1 MMKYKL
7 FGNSGLR
14 VSEVSLG
21 TITFGTDWGWGA
33 DAKECRSMFNAY
45 AEAGGNFIDTAN
57 RYTEG
62 SSERIVG
69 ECIKSDRDQ
78 FVVATK
84 YTLFDRRGVA
94 NFSGNHRKNMMR
106 SVHESLKRLDTEY
119 IDILW
124 LHAWDFLT
132 PVEEV
137 MRGLDDL
144 VRAGK
149 VHYLGISDT
158 PAWIVARANT
168 LAELRGWTAFCGL
181 QIEFSLLERTPERE
195 LIPMAKSFGMT
206 VTPWGPL
213 GGGAL
218 TGKYLKGESG
228 RVSEKSE
235 RRSERS
241 NRIASVVVA
250 SAEKMGVT
258 PAQLALRWT
267 MQQDFSSIPIV
278 GSSNKKQL
286 QDSLGALNITIPDDI
301 MSELNQIS
309 RVDPGFPHEFLSKKE
324 TRNVVYGGMIDRIVQ
339 DRIK

>member
-1 MMKYKL
+1 MMNYKL

-33 DAKECRSMFNAY
+33 DEKECRSMFDAY
-45 AEAGGNFIDTAN
+45 ADMGGNFIDTAN

-69 ECIKSDRDQ
+69 DCIKSDRDH

-84 YTLFDRRGVA
+84 YTFFDRHGDV
-94 NFSGNHRKNMMR
+94 NYSGNHRKNMMR

-124 LHAWDFLT
+124 LHAWDYLT

-144 VRAGK
+144 VRAGN

-181 QIEFSLLERTPERE
+181 QIEYSLLERTPERE
-195 LIPMAKSFGMT
+195 LIPMAKTLGMT
-206 VTPWGPL
+206 VTTWGPL
-213 GGGAL
+213 GAGVL

-228 RVSEKSE
+228 RIPENREHRNE
-235 RRSERS
+235 RG

-267 MQQDFSSIPIV
+267 MQQDFSSVPIV

-286 QDSLGALNITIPDDI
+286 QDSLGALNVTIPDDI
-301 MSELNQIS
+301 MRKLDEIS
-309 RVDPGFPHEFLSKKE
+309 RVDLGFPHEFLSQE
-324 TRNVVYGGMIDRIVQ
+324 DTRNVIYGGMIDRIAQ
-339 DRIK
+339 DKV

>member
-33 DAKECRSMFNAY
+33 DEKECRNMFDTY
-45 AEAGGNFIDTAN
+45 AQAGGNFIDTAN

-69 ECIKSDRDQ
+69 DCIKSDRDH

-84 YTLFDRRGVA
+84 YTFFDRQGDV

-106 SVHESLKRLDTEY
+106 SVHESLKRLDTDY
-119 IDILW
+119 IDVLW

-132 PVEEV
+132 PLEEV

-158 PAWIVARANT
+158 PAWVAARANT
-168 LAELRGWTAFCGL
+168 LAEIRGWTAFCGL
-181 QIEFSLLERTPERE
+181 QIEYSLLERTPERE
-195 LIPMAKSFGMT
+195 LIPMAKSLGMA

-213 GGGAL
+213 GAGVL

-228 RVSEKSE
+228 RVSKTSE
-235 RRSERS
+235 HLSERS
-241 NRIASVVVA
+241 NRIASAVVD
-250 SAEKMGVT
+250 SAEIMGVT

-267 MQQDFSSIPIV
+267 MQQEFSSIPVV
-278 GSSNKKQL
+278 GSSNSAQL
-286 QDSLGALNITIPDDI
+286 QDSLGALDVNIPDDI
-301 MSELNQIS
+301 MSKLDEAS
-309 RVDPGFPHEFLSKKE
+309 RIDLGFPHEFLSQE
-324 TRNVVYGGMIDRIVQ
+324 DTRNVLYGGMIDRIVQ
-339 DRIK
+339 DKV

>member
-1 MMKYKL
+1 MQYKL

-33 DAKECRSMFNAY
+33 DEKVCRRMIDTY

-69 ECIKSDRDQ
+69 ECIASDRDH

-84 YTLFDRRGVA
+84 YTLFDRKGDV

-106 SVHESLKRLDTEY
+106 SVHESLKRLNTEY
-119 IDILW
+119 IDVLW

-158 PAWIVARANT
+158 PAWIVVRANT
-168 LAELRGWTAFCGL
+168 IAELRGWTAFCGL
-181 QIEFSLLERTPERE
+181 QIEYSLLERTPERE
-195 LIPMAKSFGMT
+195 LIPMAKALGMT

-218 TGKYLKGESG
+218 TGKYLKDESG

-241 NRIASVVVA
+241 NRIASVVVE

-267 MQQDFSSIPIV
+267 MQQEFSSVPIV
-278 GSSNKKQL
+278 GSSNAKQL

-301 MSELNQIS
+301 MSQLHEVS
-309 RVDPGFPHEFLSKKE
+309 RIDLGFPHSFLSKKDI
-324 TRNVVYGGMIDRIVQ
+324 RHVIYGGMLDRIVQ
-339 DRIK
+339 DKL

>member
-1 MMKYKL
+1 MMNYKL

-33 DAKECRSMFNAY
+33 DEKECRSMFDAY
-45 AEAGGNFIDTAN
+45 AEMGGNFIDTAN

-69 ECIKSDRDQ
+69 DCIKSDRDH

-84 YTLFDRRGVA
+84 YTFFDRHGDV
-94 NFSGNHRKNMMR
+94 NYSGNHRKNMMR

-124 LHAWDFLT
+124 LHAWDYLT

-158 PAWIVARANT
+158 PAWIAARANT
-168 LAELRGWTAFCGL
+168 LAEMRGWTAFCGL
-181 QIEFSLLERTPERE
+181 QIEYSLLERTPERE
-195 LIPMAKSFGMT
+195 LIPMAKSLGMT

-213 GGGAL
+213 GAGVL
-218 TGKYLKGESG
+218 TGKYLKGETG
-228 RVSEKSE
+228 RIPDNREHRNE
-235 RRSERS
+235 RG
-241 NRIASVVVA
+241 NRIASAVVA

-267 MQQDFSSIPIV
+267 MQQDFSSVPIV
-278 GSSNKKQL
+278 GSTNKKQL
-286 QDSLGALNITIPDDI
+286 QDSLGALNVTIPDDI
-301 MSELNQIS
+301 MSELDEIS
-309 RVDPGFPHEFLSKKE
+309 RIDLGFPHEFLSQE
-324 TRNVVYGGMIDRIVQ
+324 DTRNVIYGGMIDRIAQ
-339 DRIK
+339 DKV

>member
-1 MMKYKL
+1 MMNYKL

-33 DAKECRSMFNAY
+33 DEKECRSMFDAY
-45 AEAGGNFIDTAN
+45 AEMGGNFIDTAN

-69 ECIKSDRDQ
+69 DCIKSDRDH

-84 YTLFDRRGVA
+84 YTFFDRHGDV
-94 NFSGNHRKNMMR
+94 NYSGNHRKNMMR

-124 LHAWDFLT
+124 LHAWDYLT

-144 VRAGK
+144 VRAGN

-181 QIEFSLLERTPERE
+181 QIEYSLLERTPERE
-195 LIPMAKSFGMT
+195 LIPMAKTLGMT
-206 VTPWGPL
+206 VTTWGPL
-213 GGGAL
+213 GAGVL

-228 RVSEKSE
+228 RIPENREHRNE
-235 RRSERS
+235 RG
-241 NRIASVVVA
+241 NRIASAVVA

-267 MQQDFSSIPIV
+267 MQQDFSSVPIV

-286 QDSLGALNITIPDDI
+286 QDSLGALNVTIPDDI
-301 MSELNQIS
+301 MRKLDEIS
-309 RVDPGFPHEFLSKKE
+309 RVDLGFPHEFLSQE
-324 TRNVVYGGMIDRIVQ
+324 DTRNVIYGGMIDRIAQ
-339 DRIK
+339 DKV

>member
-1 MMKYKL
+1 MMNYKL

-33 DAKECRSMFNAY
+33 DEKECRSMFDAY
-45 AEAGGNFIDTAN
+45 ADMGGNFIDTAN

-69 ECIKSDRDQ
+69 DCIKSDRDH

-84 YTLFDRRGVA
+84 YTFFDRHGDV
-94 NFSGNHRKNMMR
+94 NYSGNHRKNMMR

-124 LHAWDFLT
+124 LHAWDYLT

-158 PAWIVARANT
+158 PAWIAARANT

-181 QIEFSLLERTPERE
+181 QIEYSLLERTPERE
-195 LIPMAKSFGMT
+195 LIPMAKTLGMT
-206 VTPWGPL
+206 VTTWGPL
-213 GGGAL
+213 GAGVL

-228 RVSEKSE
+228 RIPENREHRNE
-235 RRSERS
+235 RG

-267 MQQDFSSIPIV
+267 MQQDFSSVPIV
-278 GSSNKKQL
+278 GSSNKNQL
-286 QDSLGALNITIPDDI
+286 LDSLGALNVTIPDDI
-301 MSELNQIS
+301 MRKLDEIS
-309 RVDPGFPHEFLSKKE
+309 RIDLGFPHEFLSQE
-324 TRNVVYGGMIDRIVQ
+324 DTRNVIYGGMIDRIAQ
-339 DRIK
+339 DKV

>member
-1 MMKYKL
+1 MQYKL

-33 DAKECRSMFNAY
+33 DEKECRRMIDTY

-69 ECIKSDRDQ
+69 ECIASDRDH

-84 YTLFDRRGVA
+84 YTLFDRKGDV

-106 SVHESLKRLDTEY
+106 SVHESLKRLNTEY
-119 IDILW
+119 IDVLW

-158 PAWIVARANT
+158 PAWIVVRANT
-168 LAELRGWTAFCGL
+168 IAELRGWTAFCGL
-181 QIEFSLLERTPERE
+181 QIEYSLLERTPERE
-195 LIPMAKSFGMT
+195 LIPMAKALGMT

-228 RVSEKSE
+228 RVSENSV

-267 MQQDFSSIPIV
+267 MQQEFSSVPIV
-278 GSSNKKQL
+278 GSSNAKQL
-286 QDSLGALNITIPDDI
+286 QDSLGALNITIPDDV
-301 MSELNQIS
+301 MSQLDEVS
-309 RVDPGFPHEFLSKKE
+309 RIDLGFPHNFLSKKD
-324 TRNVVYGGMIDRIVQ
+324 TRHVIYGGMLDRIVQ
-339 DRIK
+339 DKV